1 MNIILL
7 HDGFHHFSDFDVI
20 RRSSLQSSQS
30 KLQLRTRENR
40 CITPISHTGIHKYKN
55 TDTNKNTQIQ
65 VQRYKYKKTQ
75 MHKYKSFKAGS
86 RPCENRCVTLIS
98 HTRCQFSRSHRRHYN
113 LQIIIF
119 FATMSSSLS
128 SHSHCRQNNLQII
141 IIFS

>member
-1 MNIILL
+1 MVFTNI
-7 HDGFHHFSDFDVI
+7 SDFDVI

-30 KLQLRTRENR
+30 KLQLRTSENR
-40 CITPISHTGIHKYKN
+40 HANFSHRNTQIQKHRYKH
-55 TDTNKNTQIQ
+55 TNKDTQIQ

-75 MHKYKSFKAGS
+75 LHKYKSFKAGS

-119 FATMSSSLS
+119 TMTMSSSLS
-128 SHSHCRQNNLQII
+128 SQFTLSPV
-141 IIFS
+141 

>member
-1 MNIILL
+1 MVFTNI
-7 HDGFHHFSDFDVI
+7 SDFDVI
-20 RRSSLQSSQS
+20 RRSSLKLSQS
-30 KLQLRTRENR
+30 KLQLRTSEN
-40 CITPISHTGIHKYKN
+40 CHANFSHRNTQIQVHRYKH
-55 TDTNKNTQIQ
+55 TNKNTQIQ

-119 FATMSSSLS
+119 
-128 SHSHCRQNNLQII
+128 
-141 IIFS
+141 IIFTQSPI